1 MTTEHRTMGAWLRR
15 CLLVLAV
22 AASTLA
28 LATPAQA
35 HDVLE
40 SSNPADGSSVTAVP
54 AQITL
59 TFDHTPM
66 GLGSVVHVQD
76 ANGTDQADG
85 AVTIVDNQATQA
97 VKAGA
102 PAGKYTVTWRVASSD
117 GHPIEGTFTFTAGA
131 ANAAGTPSAS
141 AAAASAAATADGSG
155 NGALVAGGVGAVLVI
170 ALVVVA
176 VLVRK
181 RLRSPGADS

>member
-1 MTTEHRTMGAWLRR
+1 MTTTHRLMGGWLRR

-22 AASTLA
+22 AASALA
-28 LATPAQA
+28 LAAPAQA

-40 SSNPADGSSVTAVP
+40 SSDPADGSTVSAVP

-85 AVTIVDNQATQA
+85 AVSIVDNKATQA
-97 VKAGA
+97 IKAGA
-102 PAGKYTVTWRVASSD
+102 PGGKYTVTWRVASSD

-131 ANAAGTPSAS
+131 ANAAGTPSAT
-141 AAAASAAATADGSG
+141 AAAVSASTGGPGNAALA
-155 NGALVAGGVGAVLVI
+155 AGGVGAVLVI

-181 RLRSPGADS
+181 RLRSPEADG

>member
-1 MTTEHRTMGAWLRR
+1 MQSTTLRR
-15 CLLVLAV
+15 LRRFLLI
-22 AASTLA
+22 LA
-28 LATPAQA
+28 LAAFPLALAAPAQA

-40 SSNPADGSSVTAVP
+40 SSDPANGSSVPAVP
-54 AQITL
+54 SQIGL

-66 GLGSVVHVQD
+66 GIGSVVQVQD

-85 AVTIVDNQATQA
+85 AVTIVDNHVTQA

-131 ANAAGTPSAS
+131 GNSSAAPS
-141 AAAASAAATADGSG
+141 AAAAAAGSG
-155 NGALVAGGVGAVLVI
+155 GPPTGVIIAGGAAAVLVI
-170 ALVVVA
+170 VLAVVA
-176 VLVRK
+176 VLVRR
-181 RLRSPGADS
+181 RLRSPESDA